1 MVVSNLDT
9 MFTLEN
15 LVPIP
20 LSDQLSES
28 DVWAGQCHLEAS
40 KRYFVEAPSGRG
52 KTTFQHILYGLRQDY
67 TGSVQLHALGQN
79 WELGDLSLEQW
90 AAIRQKE
97 LSVVFQDLRLF
108 PKLSSWDNLQL
119 KNKLTDYQTDDRIR
133 EMAAQLD
140 VAQLLDKKCGEM
152 SYGQR
157 QRIAI
162 IRALCQPFR
171 FLIMDEPFAHLD
183 SANVARCCA
192 LIQEECDK
200 QGSGFAVASL
210 EERYLFE
217 YDAVLRL

>member
-1 MVVSNLDT
+1 
-9 MFTLEN
+9 MFTLDN

-20 LSDQLSES
+20 ISDQLQQS
-28 DVWAGQCHLEAS
+28 DVWAGHCQLEAT
-40 KRYFVEAPSGRG
+40 KRYFVAAPSGRG
-52 KTTFQHILYGLRQDY
+52 KTTFQHILYGLRNDY
-67 TGSVQLHALGQN
+67 TGTVRLNTLEGEQVLK
-79 WELGDLSLEQW
+79 ELTLDQW
-90 AAIRQKE
+90 ALIRQKE

-108 PKLSSWDNLQL
+108 LNLSAWDNIQL
-119 KNKLTDYQTDDRIR
+119 KNQLTNHQTDPRIR
-133 EMAAQLD
+133 DMAEQLD
-140 VAQLLDKKCGEM
+140 VSILLNKKCGEM

-192 LIQEECDK
+192 LIQEECTK
-200 QGSGFAVASL
+200 QGAGFAVASL

-217 YDAVLRL
+217 YDEVLML